1 MTHSTQPRITMPR
14 TSSAVSRRSL
24 FRGAGI
30 AADAGGAA
38 VLGLSA
44 APAMAAP
51 GRPVTEGGA
60 ERQHSYLTLFADVP
74 LDDLEGGKDATQ
86 IGEEVVAYTFQDR
99 YNALH
104 EEGLVKNRIEEPRA
118 AGYLP
123 LDGEDATG
131 GPRRVDVTATQV
143 EPDTGKS
150 EKVTWTANS
159 VQRPDT
165 GFGLMFAS
173 SHDDTEGRLHGI
185 SDRNLLSTAGPD
197 LWRIVQ
203 YLGHITT
210 GAGIDLANRILVN
223 NAVELR
229 VTGLRE
235 GFDST
240 DPHGTIGTATDAAG
254 TPLRTGTVNPNGEEA
269 LPLQVHGINILGEG
283 PGLFLQWHAA

>member
-1 MTHSTQPRITMPR
+1 MTHSTQPRITMLR

-30 AADAGGAA
+30 AADADGAA

-74 LDDLEGGKDATQ
+74 LDDLEGGK
-86 IGEEVVAYTFQDR
+86 
-99 YNALH
+99 
-104 EEGLVKNRIEEPRA
+104 
-118 AGYLP
+118 
-123 LDGEDATG
+123 DATG